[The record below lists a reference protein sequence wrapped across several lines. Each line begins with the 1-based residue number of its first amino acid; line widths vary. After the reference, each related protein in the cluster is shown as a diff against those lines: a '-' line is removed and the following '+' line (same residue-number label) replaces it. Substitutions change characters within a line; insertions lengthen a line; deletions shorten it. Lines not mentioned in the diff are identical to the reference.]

1 MSLDGSG
8 TGNIEKAVRGSDD
21 ECRDACS
28 VNDECQGYDFNTDN
42 MECWLDTFLGP
53 SNPAIEN
60 QYFCS
65 KLCEIFYRTFFCFQ
79 YFVTFSVPRDWT
91 LCPGEPPGSH
101 VCVDCRV
108 CQG

>member
-28 VNDECQGYDFNTDN
+28 VNDDCQGYDFNTDT
-42 MECWLDTFLGP
+42 MECWLGTLVGP
-53 SNPAIEN
+53 SIPAIKN

-65 KLCEIFYRTFFCFQ
+65 KLCEIFYSTFISIF
-79 YFVTFSVPRDWT
+79 
-91 LCPGEPPGSH
+91 
-101 VCVDCRV
+101 
-108 CQG
+108 